1 MVPPAFP
8 MFDTAGR
15 AQAIGK
21 MNRLIATEH
30 N

>member
-1 MVPPAFP
+1 MVLSAFP
-8 MFDTAGR
+8 MLDTAGR

-21 MNRLIATEH
+21 MNLLIATEH